1 MTNYRRLV
9 LMGVSGL
16 LALAS
21 ASKPVFAETVEQQ
34 FQRALQAAEAKYGKA
49 EVKELPTIYTAKPP
63 ISDETRRNLAKEKAL
78 EKFDRQLFDEALR
91 AGGRDLP
98 R

>member
-1 MTNYRRLV
+1 MRNQRWLI
-9 LMGVSGL
+9 LMGVGGFVT
-16 LALAS
+16 LAS
-21 ASKPVFAETVEQQ
+21 GNISAFAETVEDR
-34 FQRALQAAEAKYGKA
+34 FQRALNKAEAKYGKA
-49 EVKELPTIYTAKPP
+49 EVKELPTIYKANPP